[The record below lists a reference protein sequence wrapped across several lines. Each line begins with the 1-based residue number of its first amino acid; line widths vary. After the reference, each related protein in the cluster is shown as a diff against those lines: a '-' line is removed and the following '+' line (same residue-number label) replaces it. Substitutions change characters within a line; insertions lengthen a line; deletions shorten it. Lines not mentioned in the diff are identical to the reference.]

1 MKVVKALEQKYRNH
15 LTSEIGKI
23 ANPSGK
29 YTDEQYKKLLKLHDL
44 RRAYDMKICDLMKSP
59 SELKSYLKQMEQII

>member
-23 ANPSGK
+23 SNPSGK
-29 YTDEQYKKLLKLHDL
+29 YTDEQYKKLLELHDL
-44 RRAYDMKICDLMKSP
+44 RRAYDMKIFDLMKSP

>member
-29 YTDEQYKKLLKLHDL
+29 YTDEQYKKLLKTTWF
-44 RRAYDMKICDLMKSP
+44 KKSIRYENMRP
-59 SELKSYLKQMEQII
+59 DEKS